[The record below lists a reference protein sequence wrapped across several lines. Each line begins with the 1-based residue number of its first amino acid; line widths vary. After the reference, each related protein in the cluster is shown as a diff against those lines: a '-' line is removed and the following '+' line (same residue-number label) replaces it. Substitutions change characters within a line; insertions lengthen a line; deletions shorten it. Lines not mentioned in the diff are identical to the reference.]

1 VVEAKEDRGKAEI
14 TAETSGEGKVKVEGK
29 RLQEVSRSFFI
40 VPSPLRGMDNPDN
53 SPHITL

>member
-1 VVEAKEDRGKAEI
+1 MVEAKEDRGKAEI

-29 RLQEVSRSFFI
+29 RLQEVFISFFL
-40 VPSPLRGMDNPDN
+40 VPSPLRGMDNSDH